1 VTASRDVSS
10 HADTLG
16 TATDDSRAVLASER
30 VEAVHGAAAASSD
43 GIAGDDGGTLRAV
56 AAVCEDEVIFVVC
69 EGVEVVYPDRE
80 RSWGDGATE
89 EVVAAGLDD
98 EADIVLAGCVLT
110 VSFIS

>member
-1 VTASRDVSS
+1 
-10 HADTLG
+10 
-16 TATDDSRAVLASER
+16 
-30 VEAVHGAAAASSD
+30 
-43 GIAGDDGGTLRAV
+43 
-56 AAVCEDEVIFVVC
+56 VIFVVC